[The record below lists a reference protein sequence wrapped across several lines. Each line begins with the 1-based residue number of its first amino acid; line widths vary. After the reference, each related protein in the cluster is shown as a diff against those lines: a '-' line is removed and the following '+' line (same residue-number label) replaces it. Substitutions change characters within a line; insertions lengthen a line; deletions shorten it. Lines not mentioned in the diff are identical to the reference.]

1 MIQIQM
7 SGKMGRNE
15 SDTIE
20 AFIALGG
27 NADKTGSVTTESLKS
42 IIDQFELSINIQEL
56 INEYDADN
64 SGFIDFEEFSA
75 MLSDEGQ
82 N

>member
-27 NADKTGSVTTESLKS
+27 NQDKTGSVTTESLKS

-64 SGFIDFEEFSA
+64 SGYIDFEEFSA
-75 MLSDEGQ
+75 MLSDDQ
-82 N
+82 S